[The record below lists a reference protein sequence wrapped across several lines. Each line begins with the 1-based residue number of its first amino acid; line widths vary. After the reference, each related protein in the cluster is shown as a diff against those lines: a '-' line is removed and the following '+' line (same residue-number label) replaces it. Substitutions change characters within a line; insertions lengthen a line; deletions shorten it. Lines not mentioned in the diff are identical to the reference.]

1 MNRRL
6 FQNQVYSLG
15 NAALFTW
22 GRLFLYVSEDT
33 KDDHAE
39 QVQERKHFEH
49 CHGDHLRSEEQPF
62 SAVYRQGY
70 CITPAG
76 LRQFPSFGRE
86 FVLSCGSPSAASGG
100 CSPHARCG
108 GCARVGHAPVWG
120 LPLLSFHPRPVRNV
134 TGPPIGG
141 LRQSGRHSRLIPF
154 GGNKDRGLR
163 AKPRRGFCPF
173 PGGFSVFTSSSAHS
187 CSAAPDKCC

>member
-1 MNRRL
+1 MAGRSPAVSAAGQGPALTKAGRICYNNASKRRPAVNRRL

-49 CHGDHLRSEEQPF
+49 CHGDHLHPEEQPF

-70 CITPAG
+70 CITS
-76 LRQFPSFGRE
+76 LRQFPRMVHLTFTDNLTKLMNDHGYNKHTLIQRMWYALYYNCR
-86 FVLSCGSPSAASGG
+86 FL
-100 CSPHARCG
+100 HQ
-108 GCARVGHAPVWG
+108 G
-120 LPLLSFHPRPVRNV
+120 L
-134 TGPPIGG
+134 
-141 LRQSGRHSRLIPF
+141 
-154 GGNKDRGLR
+154 
-163 AKPRRGFCPF
+163 
-173 PGGFSVFTSSSAHS
+173 
-187 CSAAPDKCC
+187 